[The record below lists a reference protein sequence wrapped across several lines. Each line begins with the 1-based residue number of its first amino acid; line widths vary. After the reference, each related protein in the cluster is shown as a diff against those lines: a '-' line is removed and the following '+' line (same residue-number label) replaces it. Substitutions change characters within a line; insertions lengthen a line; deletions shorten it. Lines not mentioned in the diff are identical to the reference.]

1 MVKNVILVMSKFFL
15 AILFLIL
22 AAEKLPNVNFNF
34 AHKLV
39 NSDLDKGTMTFKKW
53 IFFYFI
59 IYLNQMSIAFLF
71 PLKSQQT
78 W

>member
-1 MVKNVILVMSKFFL
+1 MSKFFL

-53 IFFYFI
+53 IFAISLFY
-59 IYLNQMSIAFLF
+59 LDQMLIAFCSL
-71 PLKSQQT
+71 
-78 W
+78 

>member
-59 IYLNQMSIAFLF
+59 ILPRTNVNCFLF
-71 PLKSQQT
+71 PIKSQQT